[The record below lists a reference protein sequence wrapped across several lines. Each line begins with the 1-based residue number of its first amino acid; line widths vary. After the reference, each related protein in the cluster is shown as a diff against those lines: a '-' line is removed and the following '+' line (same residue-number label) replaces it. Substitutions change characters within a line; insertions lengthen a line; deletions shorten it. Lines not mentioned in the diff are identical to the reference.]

1 MEVIVDDD
9 QQSLAI
15 GRRGQNVRLASQ
27 LTGWRIDIKTESQ
40 LNKELQDVMTVLI
53 SLPNISDVT
62 AKLLY
67 NEGYHTLED
76 IAFSDPD
83 AIAKAGNLKSGEE
96 VLNIQKAARIALKD
110 KLENISIED
119 ESDDIQ
125 NPKSDS
131 N

>member
-1 MEVIVDDD
+1 
-9 QQSLAI
+9 
-15 GRRGQNVRLASQ
+15 
-27 LTGWRIDIKTESQ
+27 ESQ

-53 SLPNISDVT
+53 SLPNIGDVT
-62 AKLLY
+62 AKRLY

-96 VLNIQKAARIALKD
+96 VQNIQKAARIALKD